1 MVPIVQNGK
10 VGELAFW
17 CADDVLINQQ
27 TVAIIDIDCAELK
40 GFDEEDQ
47 KYLEQ
52 FADLI
57 ARSSD
62 F

>member
-1 MVPIVQNGK
+1 VS
-10 VGELAFW
+10 L
-17 CADDVLINQQ
+17 LYINLQQ
-27 TVAIIDIDCAELK
+27 TVAIIDIDCAELE
-40 GFDEEDQ
+40 GFDGEDQ

-52 FADLI
+52 FADII

>member
-1 MVPIVQNGK
+1 MESDSVWLNNG
-10 VGELAFW
+10 F
-17 CADDVLINQQ
+17 DIMQ
-27 TVAIIDIDCAELK
+27 TIAIIDIDCAELN

-52 FADLI
+52 FAELI